1 MPETSS
7 LASSLNPSSSAPVPS
22 AASPSPRRGRALA
35 ITAACLV
42 ALLAVGNFVARPALD
57 SYLSGRVASAI
68 RQALPGLD
76 KDASITTGDDLIL
89 QLLHGRV
96 DSISID
102 ASRLDLPVSAD
113 TASTLSVGDVH
124 VDLTGVSTSGPHRAR
139 SALATGIVDW
149 QGANDLVTTANINPN
164 DVTVDVVRPGTET
177 DPGSARAS
185 GVGYGSAFEIV
196 FEPRVT
202 DDGGLS
208 ITVSSAKADGVEVP
222 IDGPDS
228 EGGRILTL
236 LGIPIDGVEITPD
249 QLPQGLRISQVMVT
263 DNGLKISLAGSD
275 VTMSE

>member
-1 MPETSS
+1 MAETSS
-7 LASSLNPSSSAPVPS
+7 LASSLTPSPSSFSS
-22 AASPSPRRGRALA
+22 AAPGPAPRRRALA
-35 ITAACLV
+35 ITAVCLV

-76 KDASITTGDDLIL
+76 KGASITTGDDLVL
-89 QLLHGRV
+89 QLMHGRV
-96 DSISID
+96 DSIAID
-102 ASRLDLPVSAD
+102 ASRLDLPVKAD
-113 TASTLSVGDVH
+113 TASTLSVNDVH
-124 VDLTGVSTSGPHRAR
+124 VDLTGVSTSRPHRASSVR
-139 SALATGIVDW
+139 AMGIIDW
-149 QGANDLVTTANINPN
+149 QGATDLVTTANINPA
-164 DVTVDVVRPGTET
+164 DVTVDVVRPGTDT

-196 FEPRVT
+196 FEPRVR

-228 EGGRILTL
+228 EGGRILSL
-236 LGIPIDGVEITPD
+236 LGIPIDGAEITAD
-249 QLPQGLRISQVMVT
+249 QLPQGLRIEQVMVT
-263 DNGLKISLAGSD
+263 DNGLKISLTGSD